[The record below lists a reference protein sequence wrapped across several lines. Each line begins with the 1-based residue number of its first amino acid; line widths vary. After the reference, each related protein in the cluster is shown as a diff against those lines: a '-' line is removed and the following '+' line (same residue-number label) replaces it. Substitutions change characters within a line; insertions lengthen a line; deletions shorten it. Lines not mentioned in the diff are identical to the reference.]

1 MFAGVHQRGC
11 VPAPPR
17 PAVLLPQDLLP
28 RGPPLLLPA
37 RRLARLAPAR
47 PRVRRRAA
55 PPPRHRPGQED
66 TKIFELWQKYLTENM
81 CLVHARDAELPGVL
95 RQAGAG
101 GAVAAV
107 AARGRRGRGGR
118 ARQHPDQHR
127 DLQTPEGEGVRMGCN
142 GSFLAAAAACELS
155 LSTAASIFLHWTS
168 FSLHQL
174 IETNR

>member
-1 MFAGVHQRGC
+1 M
-11 VPAPPR
+11 PPPPR

-47 PRVRRRAA
+47 PRVRGRAA
-55 PPPRHRPGQED
+55 PPPRHRPGQD
-66 TKIFELWQKYLTENM
+66 RKICELQQKYVTLTENM
-81 CLVHARDAELPGVL
+81 CPVHARDAELPGVL

-107 AARGRRGRGGR
+107 AARGRRGRGGG
-118 ARQHPDQHR
+118 ARQHSDQHR
-127 DLQTPEGEGVRMGCN
+127 DLQTPEGEGARVGCN

-155 LSTAASIFLHWTS
+155 LSTAASIFLHS
-168 FSLHQL
+168 ASLHQL